1 MSGFRVL
8 CLGITSLVALNVMHL
23 PAFAGSD
30 DDNWLG
36 KSAFSRAQHRNF
48 SARQFDDEPFF
59 PFFFE
64 RQPRSEFRKPRRSDE
79 QRRKKWRFFQFFDN
93 FDPEPDFSIVRG
105 KPKSPDNGFGT
116 YRPVKLV
123 SLSDPKL
130 KAPKP
135 RQVLAS
141 TILHELQQPESAL
154 RVTEQ
159 QRDAIVTFYRLNNFN
174 PLWVT
179 SEGLTDKAKR
189 TLALLSKA
197 EEEGLSPVDYLPP
210 TLGSFHDDGS
220 IFRGDV
226 VPLARLDI
234 SLTATALRYA
244 EHLHSGRII
253 PKKLS
258 GYYDITPPVLNL
270 GQTLYELSNRLL
282 PDLYLSSLLPPH
294 PAYRTM
300 KTSLAE
306 LRTKLAEDNE
316 EPVPAGERVNLG
328 ARDARIPMV
337 RQRMVKL
344 GFLTEDAALA
354 WKKIKVQTDG
364 ADPSETRQ
372 IDERTLEKTLDKE
385 LSKALKAFQ
394 AGHGKK
400 QTGRLDKATVEALN
414 ARSDERNLRKL
425 VMNMERL
432 RWLPRDPG
440 SRHIF
445 VNQAAFELRLM
456 EDDRITWTT
465 KVIVGKPETQTSVF
479 SDEME
484 TVVLNPYWGVPKSIL
499 KYEMLPY
506 LVNDPSYLDR
516 KGFEVVNSKGHVV
529 SSRSVDWWA
538 YGDKIPYDVRQPPGD
553 DNALGNIKF
562 LFPNSH
568 DIYMHDTPTKE
579 LFSQRARAFSHGCVR
594 VENPRKFAQY
604 VLGWD
609 RGQIDDM
616 IASGLNQEIDLKAS
630 IPVHL
635 NYFTAWPNASGK
647 IVFYHDIYNRDA
659 RLEKALNT
667 IALAAN

>member
-1 MSGFRVL
+1 MSAFRVL
-8 CLGITSLVALNVMHL
+8 SLGVAGLTALGVMDL
-23 PAFAGSD
+23 PAFAGSND
-30 DDNWLG
+30 GNWLG
-36 KSAFSRAQHRNF
+36 ESAFNRAQDRNF
-48 SARQFDDEPFF
+48 TARQFDDEPFF
-59 PFFFE
+59 PFLFE
-64 RQPRSEFRKPRRSDE
+64 RQPRFFEFRKPRRSVD
-79 QRRKKWRFFQFFDN
+79 QHRKKRRFFQFFDN
-93 FDPEPDFSIVRG
+93 FDPEPDFNIVRG
-105 KPKSPDNGFGT
+105 KPKSPDSGFST

-130 KAPKP
+130 TAPKP
-135 RQVLAS
+135 QQVLAS
-141 TILHELQQPESAL
+141 TILLELKQPESPL

-159 QRDAIVTFYRLNNFN
+159 QRDAIITFYRLNNFS
-174 PLWVT
+174 PVWVT

-189 TLALLSKA
+189 TLTLLSKA
-197 EEEGLSPVDYLPP
+197 EEEGLNPIDYLPP
-210 TLGSFHDDGS
+210 TLGSFPDDGS

-234 SLTATALRYA
+234 SLTAMALRYA
-244 EHLHSGRII
+244 EHLYSGRII

-270 GQTLYELSNRLL
+270 GQALYELSYRPL
-282 PDLYLSSLLPPH
+282 PDLYLSLLPSH

-306 LRTKLAEDNE
+306 LRIKLAEDNE
-316 EPVPAGERVNLG
+316 EPVPAGEQVKLG

-337 RQRMVKL
+337 RGRMVKL
-344 GFLTEDAALA
+344 GFLNDETALA
-354 WKKIKVQTDG
+354 WMTYKPQVDAPDV
-364 ADPSETRQ
+364 ADVDAR
-372 IDERTLEKTLDKE
+372 ERTLDKE

-394 AGHGKK
+394 AGHGIK
-400 QTGRLDKATVEALN
+400 QTSRLDKATVEALN
-414 ARSDERNLRKL
+414 TRSDERNVRKL

-440 SRHIF
+440 NRHIF
-445 VNQAAFELRLM
+445 VNQAAFELRIM
-456 EDDRITWTT
+456 DHDRIAWTT

-529 SSRSVDWWA
+529 SSSSVDWWA
-538 YGDKIPYDVRQPPGD
+538 YGDKIPYDVRQPPGN

-579 LFSQRARAFSHGCVR
+579 LFNERARAFSHGCVR

-609 RGQIDDM
+609 RDQIDDM
-616 IASGLNQEIDLKAS
+616 IASGQNQEIDLKAP

-647 IVFYHDIYNRDA
+647 IVFYHDIYNRDS

-667 IALAAN
+667 IAVAAN